1 MTFLNFELI
10 FFDYV
15 VLILTAVI
23 VIFSFWKGF
32 INSIL
37 GLLTWVGSVFV
48 TIYSYEYLSDFLSE
62 QLLNIN
68 FLQRFEQFV
77 NVISIIIS
85 IPIIFLIS
93 LFILKRIR
101 KFLNSDLDKQILG
114 VIFDKFFGILYGILF
129 SYIIYSSVLYLTDKN
144 DVEILKN
151 FHLFFVENSNILMQ
165 ISEYNSNIIESYM
178 SCLLYTSPSP
188 RDRG

>member
-48 TIYSYEYLSDFLSE
+48 TIYSYQYLSDFLSE

-77 NVISIIIS
+77 SVISIIIS

-129 SYIIYSSVLYLTDKN
+129 SYIIYSSVLYLTDNN
-144 DVEILKN
+144 DVDILNN

-165 ISEYNSNIIESYM
+165 ISEYNNNIIESY
-178 SCLLYTSPSP
+178 TST
-188 RDRG
+188 DQ

>member
-1 MTFLNFELI
+1 MTFFNFELI

-15 VLILTAVI
+15 ILILTAI
-23 VIFSFWKGF
+23 IIIFSFWKGF

-37 GLLTWVGSVFV
+37 GLLTWVGSVLI
-48 TIYSYEYLSDFLSE
+48 TIYAYQFLSNFLNS

-93 LFILKRIR
+93 LIILKRIR
-101 KFLNSDLDKQILG
+101 KFLNSDLDKPILG
-114 VIFDKFFGILYGILF
+114 IIFDKFFGTLYGVLF
-129 SYIIYSSVLYLTDKN
+129 SYIVFSALLYLTDNN
-144 DVEILKN
+144 DILNN
-151 FHLFFVENSNILMQ
+151 FHLFLIERSNILNQ
-165 ISEYNSNIIESYM
+165 ISEYNNNIIET
-178 SCLLYTSPSP
+178 YTNT
-188 RDRG
+188 DQ